1 MTIKSDPNG
10 IDIATERPSDLD
22 ALNAK
27 LQAAKARRPQDK
39 APSSNGNALGM
50 AWRLSTELIVSV
62 LVGTGLGYGLDKFFE
77 TSPWILL
84 VGMGFGFAAGI
95 KAVLRTA
102 DRMDAADANIPL
114 GTDLP
119 DALENEDDL

>member
-1 MTIKSDPNG
+1 MSDTNG
-10 IDIATERPSDLD
+10 NNNAPERPSDLD

-27 LQAAKARRPQDK
+27 LQAAKARQPQEKEQSADG
-39 APSSNGNALGM
+39 SMLGM

-62 LVGTGLGYGLDKFFE
+62 LVGTGLGYGLDYLFG

-95 KAVLRTA
+95 RSVLRTA
-102 DRMDAADANIPL
+102 DKMDALDAEKSLSENH
-114 GTDLP
+114 P
-119 DALENEDDL
+119 DKGL

>member
-1 MTIKSDPNG
+1 MSNQNG
-10 IDIATERPSDLD
+10 NIIAPESHSDLD
-22 ALNAK
+22 ALDAK
-27 LQAAKARRPQDK
+27 LRAAKARQPQEK
-39 APSSNGNALGM
+39 EHSSDGSMLGM

-62 LVGTGLGYGLDKFFE
+62 LVGTGLGYGLDKFFG

-102 DRMDAADANIPL
+102 DRMNAMDADTPL
-114 GTDLP
+114 GNDMPDEHLDERDL
-119 DALENEDDL
+119 